1 MNQKL
6 FIVACYRD
14 HEIEE
19 NGYQI
24 HNSLESAMKDFKKCC
39 KSKEYKYVFL
49 APVQIG
55 KGFSCL
61 DAIDEWSQ

>member
-1 MNQKL
+1 MKSNL

-19 NGYQI
+19 NGYEI
-24 HNSLESAMKDFKKCC
+24 HDNLKSAMKDFKKCC
-39 KSKEYKYVFL
+39 KSKEFKYVFL

-55 KGFSCL
+55 KGFNCI
-61 DAIDEWSQ
+61 DAIEEWSQ